1 MKTGDPIRPLTRDLW
16 EALKWDM
23 WPSQAVCIDFGIA
36 SPAHL
41 GALQYAVNHDGVTVE
56 QLDRAL
62 GSGPALQALIG
73 PRNPYRYVTFRTD
86 WDDMPE
92 EPEEF

>member
-1 MKTGDPIRPLTRDLW
+1 MKTEDQIRPLTRALY
-16 EALKWDM
+16 EALKWDV
-23 WPSQAVCIDFGIA
+23 WPSRATCIDFGIT

-41 GALQYAVNHDGVTVE
+41 GALQYAVNSDGVTVE

-92 EPEEF
+92 EPEES